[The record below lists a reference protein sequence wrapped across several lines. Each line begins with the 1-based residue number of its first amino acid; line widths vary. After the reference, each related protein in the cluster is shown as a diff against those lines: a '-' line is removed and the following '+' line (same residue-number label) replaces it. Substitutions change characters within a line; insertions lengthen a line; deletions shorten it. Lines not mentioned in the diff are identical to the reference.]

1 MFRNAF
7 KGNVAIDIY
16 GVEMLLLEN
25 SVMKMYVEFTIKLPL
40 RRCFNAVKRKS
51 LTIINRFLR
60 QYNKDE
66 NRFPLLVLD
75 TISSNFSYILSV
87 ISGNSILLGK

>member
-40 RRCFNAVKRKS
+40 
-51 LTIINRFLR
+51 L
-60 QYNKDE
+60 
-66 NRFPLLVLD
+66 
-75 TISSNFSYILSV
+75 
-87 ISGNSILLGK
+87 